1 MPPLRSHPRNYNI
14 PGQAH
19 ELTFCCYQRFKFLK
33 AERTCNWLADSINA
47 ARHDLEFDLWAYVFM
62 PDHVHL
68 IIYPRARIYDIA
80 VIRTAIKKPISKVA
94 LSWLREN
101 DPQWIPRLTRNRG
114 RRIET
119 HFWQSGGGYDR
130 NIESREALLMMID
143 YIHLNPVRKGYADRP
158 EEWKWSSAGH
168 FLGLSKSS
176 LDVDSIP
183 AHCLI

>member
-47 ARHDLEFDLWAYVFM
+47 ARHDLEFDLWAYGFM

-94 LSWLREN
+94 LSLLREN

-143 YIHLNPVRKGYADRP
+143 YIHLTPVRKGYADRP

-168 FLGLSKSS
+168 FLGIAESS
-176 LDVDSIP
+176 LRVDAIP
-183 AHCLI
+183 AHCLV